1 MTAIGLFS
9 AGRQRQKTARGGQS
23 WAEIQGQQAPIEQYT
38 YATHLD
44 VAAAVAAT
52 VDQPVLTI
60 IAPQSVS

>member
-1 MTAIGLFS
+1 MKASMVILALFGFS
-9 AGRQRQKTARGGQS
+9 SVVMAQEGSIKT
-23 WAEIQGQQAPIEQYT
+23 QGQQAPIEQYT

-52 VDQPVLTI
+52 VDQPGLTI

>member
-1 MTAIGLFS
+1 MKASMVILALFGFS
-9 AGRQRQKTARGGQS
+9 SVVMAQEGSIKT
-23 WAEIQGQQAPIEQYT
+23 QGQQAPIEQYT

-44 VAAAVAAT
+44 VAAAIAAT